1 VIAEFQA
8 PGVPHGLSAR
18 RMTPCV
24 ARRTRPS
31 VLQLTPLQQDIASS
45 KFPNHQ
51 GPLNATSGGTDP
63 LRQYLRR
70 RFWIEVSL
78 ALFTGILALITLLSR
93 EWIEVVFHVDPD
105 EGSGSL
111 EWLIVALAAA
121 TAVIFAVMARVEWR
135 SADMASRAT

>member
-1 VIAEFQA
+1 
-8 PGVPHGLSAR
+8 
-18 RMTPCV
+18 
-24 ARRTRPS
+24 

-45 KFPNHQ
+45 KFPNHGPVNSRTM
-51 GPLNATSGGTDP
+51 GPLNAISGGADP
-63 LRQYLRR
+63 LRQCLRR

-78 ALFTGILALITLLSR
+78 ALLTGILALITLLSR

-121 TAVIFAVMARVEWR
+121 AAIILAVMARVEWR
-135 SADMASRAT
+135 SADMASRGT